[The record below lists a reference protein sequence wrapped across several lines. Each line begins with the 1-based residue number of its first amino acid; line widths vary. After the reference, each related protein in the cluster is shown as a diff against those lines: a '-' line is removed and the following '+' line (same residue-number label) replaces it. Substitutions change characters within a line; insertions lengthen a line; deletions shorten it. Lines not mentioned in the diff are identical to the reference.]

1 MKLWVKIFIGLLLGA
16 LTGLILGE
24 KAIYLK
30 PLGTIFLSLI
40 NMIIVLL
47 ILASMTVG
55 ITNIHDPKKL
65 GRVGGKTI
73 AIYLMTTL
81 IAIATALF
89 LANVFHLGEGLGLRA
104 AETIPAKPF
113 SLSEIILSI
122 IPTNPIAAMVNE
134 NILQVIVFAVF
145 LGIAINFSGSKGK
158 PLLNFFESL
167 ADVMYRLTSL
177 IMEFS
182 PIGVFGIMAWVTGTF
197 GLNLL
202 FPLFNFLIIYY
213 LACIFHFMVVYGSL
227 LKGIGRLGLWPFFKG
242 MGDAI
247 MMAFSTCSSAATL
260 PVAMH
265 CAQENLGVSKNISGF
280 VLPLGITLNM
290 NGGAIYQAMS
300 AVFIAQAYGIHL
312 DFSAYVTIVLT
323 TTFSAIGTAGIP
335 GGGLIMLSAVLT
347 SVGLPLEGLAILAG
361 IDRLRD
367 MMTTVL
373 NILGDAAVTVFI
385 AKQEGELDERK
396 YYHTELIEFEGEGGE
411 A

>member
-16 LTGLILGE
+16 LAGLILGE

-47 ILASMTVG
+47 ILASMAIG
-55 ITNIHDPKKL
+55 ITSIHDPKKL

-73 AIYLMTTL
+73 GIYLMTTL
-81 IAIATALF
+81 IAIVSGLI
-89 LANVFHLGEGLGLRA
+89 LANVFQVGGALGLQSGEVA
-104 AETIPAKPF
+104 QAKTF
-113 SLSEIILSI
+113 SLSDIVLSA
-122 IPTNPIAAMVNE
+122 IPTNPIASMVNG

-145 LGIAINFSGSKGK
+145 LGIAINFSGPKGK
-158 PLLNFFESL
+158 PLLHFLESL

-197 GLNLL
+197 GLTLL
-202 FPLFNFLIIYY
+202 LPLFKFLGIYY
-213 LACIFHFMVVYGSL
+213 LACIMHFLFVYGSL
-227 LKGIGRLGLWPFFKG
+227 LRGIGRLQLLPFFKG
-242 MGDAI
+242 MRDAI

-280 VLPLGITLNM
+280 VLPLGITMNM

-300 AVFIAQAYGIHL
+300 AVFVAQAYGIHL
-312 DFSAYVTIVLT
+312 DLASYVTLVLT

-335 GGGLIMLSAVLT
+335 GGGFIMLSAVLS
-347 SVGLPLEGLAILAG
+347 SVGLPLEGLALLAG

-385 AKQEGELDERK
+385 AKQEGELNERQ
-396 YYHTELIEFEGEGGE
+396 YYHTELVEFEGGE